1 MSIAKSA
8 ASVSQHKAGFIE
20 RAVTK
25 FLMRQAQVTAV
36 QHLSSNFRLIT
47 LEGDELKRCSWAP
60 GDKIQIKL
68 ASGLIT
74 RTYTPISWD
83 SENGVVRII
92 ALIHG
97 DSDTPGSK
105 WAAKIKTGDTIALV
119 GPRSSISL
127 NSLQRP
133 SFLFGDETSF
143 GLAVALQRT
152 QDQFDRTSL
161 LFEVSSVDESTE
173 VLRQLGVPN
182 ATLVER
188 LAQDEHLDQ
197 AERLM
202 HSITEI
208 NKCSH
213 FVFSGK
219 ATSIQHLKWSLKTR
233 GTGAPTLQVKAYWA
247 PGKKGLD

>member
-1 MSIAKSA
+1 MSIAQPA
-8 ASVSQHKAGFIE
+8 ASVSSYKAGFIE

-25 FLMRQAQVTAV
+25 FLMRQARVAAV
-36 QHLSSNFRLIT
+36 QHVSANFRLIT

-68 ASGLIT
+68 AAGLIT

-83 SENGVVRII
+83 SENGVARIL

-97 DSDTPGSK
+97 DTPGSQ
-105 WAAKIKTGDTIALV
+105 WAAKIKTGDTFALV

-152 QDQFDRTSL
+152 PDQFEQTSL
-161 LFEVSSVDESTE
+161 LFEVSSVAESTE

-182 ATLVER
+182 ANLVER
-188 LAQDEHLDQ
+188 LAHDQHLEQAEHL
-197 AERLM
+197 M
-202 HSITEI
+202 HTII
-208 NKCSH
+208 GAHHCDH

-219 ATSIQHLKWSLKTR
+219 ASSIQHLKGSLKTR
-233 GTGAPTLQVKAYWA
+233 GIPASTIQVKAYWA